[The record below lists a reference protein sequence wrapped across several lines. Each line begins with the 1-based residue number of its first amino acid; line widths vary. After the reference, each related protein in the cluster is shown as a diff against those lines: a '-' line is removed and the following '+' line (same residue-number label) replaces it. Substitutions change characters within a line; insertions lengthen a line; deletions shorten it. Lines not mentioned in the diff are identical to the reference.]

1 MLERGVL
8 LMKKILINILEASI
22 GILFILLIIYG
33 IKYRASILDYIKNQT
48 AAVSSD
54 KLIEETAAQDHKQD
68 TTEFDEVIQEQDS
81 SVDQEVL
88 AEVPEPVQEEP
99 EKIKATKLVFTGDI
113 LFTGYLLTQY
123 DNSGIN
129 GIVSQEIVDEMINA
143 DLMMVNEEFPFSNR
157 GTAMENKQFTFRIE
171 PERIQVFHDLGID
184 IVTLANNHTLD
195 YGQEALADTFETLD
209 QAGIQYVG
217 AGNNYEEAKTLR
229 EFDINDKKIG
239 ILAASR
245 VIPEVSWAAGTS
257 PGVFSTYDASGLVEE
272 IKEADASCDKV
283 IVYVHWGVEKSEYP
297 EDYQRELAKQY
308 IDAGADLVIGAHP
321 HVLQGI
327 EYYNGIPIVYSLGN
341 FIFGSQIPKTV
352 FLKAEIDE
360 EGNLSLAVEACAT
373 DAAYVLNKASNQ
385 QEIYQY
391 LTEISPNAVINEN
404 GIVSEKVSE

>member
-143 DLMMVNEEFPFSNR
+143 DLMMVNEEFPFSNK